1 MVVPV
6 PGSTSKVDRLHSVAL
21 GVKTLSI
28 FQIIS
33 LVAFVTIS
41 VFSMSFA
48 VVRNGN
54 TNVIRVESPSFGTSQ
69 TFKIFPV
76 PTSTSKIR
84 RVHFVRGRVDTL
96 SFGKIISSETGETVS
111 GSLVE
116 SVTL

>member
-48 VVRNGN
+48 LVRNGN

-96 SFGKIISSETGETVS
+96 SFGKIISSETGKTVS